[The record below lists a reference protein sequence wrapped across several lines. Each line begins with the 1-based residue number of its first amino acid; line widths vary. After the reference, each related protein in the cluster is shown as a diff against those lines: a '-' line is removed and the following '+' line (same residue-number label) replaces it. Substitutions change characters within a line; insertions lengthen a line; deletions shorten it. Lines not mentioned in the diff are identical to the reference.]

1 MASSPAKPVVA
12 LRSGCSVW
20 AVGAI
25 HGDLDRLTKLHA
37 LLETRFTPGDLL
49 IYLGNYFGHGARVR
63 ETIDELLLF
72 RRATLARR
80 NVWVD
85 DIVFLRGCQEEMWS
99 KLLQVQFAPNPIEVL
114 RWLQAHGVGATVAAY
129 GGAIEHG
136 LAEAPQGALAL
147 TKWTSSL
154 RDGIRDAA
162 GHNALLSALKHAAF
176 TGDKTL
182 LFVHSGL
189 DAGRPLTEQG
199 DTFWWGAADF
209 DRIDGS
215 YGEYRKVV
223 RGYDPRHRG
232 MVLEEA
238 ITTVDAGC
246 GFNGTLA
253 AVCFDG
259 EGKPIDLIEV

>member
-1 MASSPAKPVVA
+1 MASPPAKQIVA
-12 LRSGCSVW
+12 LRSGRSIW

-25 HGDLDRLTKLHA
+25 HGDIDRLTRLHA
-37 LLETRFTPGDLL
+37 LLEHRFKPGDLL
-49 IYLGNYFGHGARVR
+49 IYLGNYFGHGPNVR
-63 ETIDELLLF
+63 QVVDELLLF
-72 RRATLARR
+72 RRTILARP

-114 RWLQAHGVGATVAAY
+114 HWLRTHGVGSTVAAY

-136 LAEAPQGALAL
+136 LDEARQGAMAL

-154 RDGIRDAA
+154 RDGIRDAD

-176 TGDKTL
+176 TGDKAL

-209 DRIDGS
+209 DRIDGP

-223 RGYDPRHRG
+223 RGYDSRHRG
-232 MVLEEA
+232 MVLSESTA
-238 ITTVDAGC
+238 TVDAGC
-246 GFNGTLA
+246 GFGGNLA
-253 AVCFDG
+253 AVCFDTD
-259 EGKPIDLIEV
+259 GKPIDLIEA